1 MNHPRLRCILAI
13 SASALLNL
21 LLIALLYK
29 EEKSGHWIQKHIHS
43 QVQSDPTERPDYWCI
58 MGWNNT
64 IKKLNIDCDIC
75 FFGHSQI
82 AMSDFQQDFPNRKI
96 VTLGY
101 PGDNVDGM
109 LLRVDPIKYIHPEKV
124 FIMCGVNSLGMPDTA
139 FQRKYQLLVDSIHH
153 AVPEATLYLFNILP
167 ERDGTFGEARLNPL
181 IRQRNNYIAQYASK
195 KGIICIDLH
204 TPFCDAD
211 GTLKEEYSIDGL
223 HINPS
228 GYKLWEQTIRQYI

>member
-101 PGDNVDGM
+101 PGDNVDGI
-109 LLRVDPIKYIHPEKV
+109 LLRVDQIHPSRESVHHVRCQFFGNARHGFPTQIPTTRRFHSSRSTPSDPLPLQYPPRTGWDIRRSPPQSAHPATQQLHRTICLKKRYYLHRPSH
-124 FIMCGVNSLGMPDTA
+124 SLL
-139 FQRKYQLLVDSIHH
+139 R
-153 AVPEATLYLFNILP
+153 
-167 ERDGTFGEARLNPL
+167 R
-181 IRQRNNYIAQYASK
+181 
-195 KGIICIDLH
+195 
-204 TPFCDAD
+204 
-211 GTLKEEYSIDGL
+211 
-223 HINPS
+223 
-228 GYKLWEQTIRQYI
+228 